1 MTATPPGVDKPS
13 KPDAPSSPVT
23 PPVETNGQHQT
34 HDEPVKT
41 D

>member
-1 MTATPPGVDKPS
+1 MTATPPGDQSHEPQDQS
-13 KPDAPSSPVT
+13 PPAPPTPVG
-23 PPVETNGQHQT
+23 TNGQHQT

>member
-1 MTATPPGVDKPS
+1 MTAKPPGVDKPD
-13 KPDAPSSPVT
+13 KAAEPSPPVI